1 MVCPNLIAKFE
12 KEEMEKQEASKT
24 TQSVPKS
31 LTKVEERKALKRS
44 GANIEEK
51 KATEKKKVKLMRN
64 M

>member
-1 MVCPNLIAKFE
+1 M
-12 KEEMEKQEASKT
+12 EEMEKQEASKT